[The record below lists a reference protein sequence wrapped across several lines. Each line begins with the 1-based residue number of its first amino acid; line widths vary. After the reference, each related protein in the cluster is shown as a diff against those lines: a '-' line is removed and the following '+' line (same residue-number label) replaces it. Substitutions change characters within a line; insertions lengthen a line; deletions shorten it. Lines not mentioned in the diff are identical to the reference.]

1 MRRHATPARLPRRGP
16 RLSALWPAAAW
27 RRFVSQNDRRIV
39 EVSRGW
45 AKAPTRRRTPG
56 RRPRAATFL
65 QMQHFDYQP
74 RTRVVFG
81 AGAIERL
88 GQIARELGF
97 RRTLLVADH
106 GMIDSG
112 HVDEALAPLVNA
124 GIEVFRFHDF
134 EVNPDTLM
142 VEAGREFA
150 ASLNIDSII
159 GFGGGSSLDCAKAIN
174 FILTNGGNMR
184 DYQGYGTAKAP
195 LLPMI
200 GVPTTAGTGSEAQTY
215 ALISDADTQL
225 KMACGDPK
233 AAFRVALLDPQL
245 TISQP
250 YSLTAT
256 AGFDAIAHAVET
268 FVTTKR
274 NALSE
279 FFSREA
285 WRLLEGSY
293 ERVIAAPDD
302 LEARSAMQLGAYF
315 AGVAIEN
322 SMLGATHACANPLTA
337 RYGTAHGAAI
347 AMMLPSVVRWNGPV
361 AGVRYGEL
369 LRSSEFQSGMPSDPT
384 EALAERLEQLA
395 RVGGLSQSLSST
407 GVQREDLGILAA
419 DAAKQWTGSFNPRP
433 FDIKGALE
441 VYEWAF

>member
-1 MRRHATPARLPRRGP
+1 
-16 RLSALWPAAAW
+16 
-27 RRFVSQNDRRIV
+27 
-39 EVSRGW
+39 
-45 AKAPTRRRTPG
+45 
-56 RRPRAATFL
+56 
-65 QMQHFDYQP
+65 MQHFDFQQ

-88 GQIARELGF
+88 GEIATELGF

-106 GMIDSG
+106 GMIASG
-112 HVDEALAPLVNA
+112 HVDEALAPLQKS

-134 EVNPDTLM
+134 QSNPDTLM
-142 VEAGREFA
+142 IEAGREFA
-150 ASLNIDSII
+150 APLNIDSLI

-174 FILTNGGNMR
+174 FVLTNGGHMR
-184 DYQGYGTAKAP
+184 DYLGYGNAKSP

-200 GVPTTAGTGSEAQTY
+200 GVPTTAGTGSEGQTY
-215 ALISDADTQL
+215 ALISDAESHI

-233 AAFRVALLDPQL
+233 AAFRVALLDPSL

-250 YSLTAT
+250 LNVTAT
-256 AGFDAIAHAVET
+256 TGFDAIAHAVET

-285 WRLLEGSY
+285 WRLLEGNY
-293 ERVIAAPDD
+293 ERVLAAPGD

-322 SMLGATHACANPLTA
+322 SMLGATHACANPLTT

-361 AGVRYGEL
+361 AAERFGEL
-369 LRSSEFQSGMPSDPT
+369 LRLSQSPASSDPT
-384 EALAERLEQLA
+384 EALAQRLEQLA
-395 RVGGLSQSLSST
+395 CVGGLRQSLSST
-407 GVQREDLGILAA
+407 GVPREDIGILAA
-419 DAAKQWTGSFNPRP
+419 DAAEQWTGSFNPRP
-433 FDIKGALE
+433 FDINGARE
-441 VYEWAF
+441 VYERAF

>member
-1 MRRHATPARLPRRGP
+1 MNP
-16 RLSALWPAAAW
+16 
-27 RRFVSQNDRRIV
+27 
-39 EVSRGW
+39 
-45 AKAPTRRRTPG
+45 
-56 RRPRAATFL
+56 
-65 QMQHFDYQP
+65 FDFQP

-81 AGAIERL
+81 AGAIDRL
-88 GQIARELGF
+88 GQLASELGF

-106 GMIDSG
+106 GMIASG
-112 HVDEALAPLVNA
+112 HVDEALAPLRKA

-134 EVNPDTLM
+134 ESNPNTLM

-150 ASLNIDSII
+150 APLDIDSII

-174 FILTNGGNMR
+174 FLLTNGGHMR
-184 DYQGYGTAKAP
+184 DYLGYGRATSP

-215 ALISDADTQL
+215 ALISDAESHI
-225 KMACGDPK
+225 KMACGDTK
-233 AAFRVALLDPQL
+233 AAFRVALLDPSL

-250 YSLTAT
+250 LNVTAT
-256 AGFDAIAHAVET
+256 TGFDAIAHAIET
-268 FVTTKR
+268 FVTTRR
-274 NALSE
+274 NGLSE

-285 WRLLEGSY
+285 WRLLEANY
-293 ERVIAAPDD
+293 ERVLAVPED

-315 AGVAIEN
+315 AGAAIEN

-361 AGVRYGEL
+361 AADRYEEL
-369 LRSSEFQSGMPSDPT
+369 FRLSQSPTVSDPT

-395 RVGGLSQSLSST
+395 LAGGLMQSLSST
-407 GVQREDLGILAA
+407 GVRREDIGILAA
-419 DAAKQWTGSFNPRP
+419 DAAEQWTGKFNPRP
-433 FDIKGALE
+433 FDINGARE
-441 VYEWAF
+441 VYEQAF